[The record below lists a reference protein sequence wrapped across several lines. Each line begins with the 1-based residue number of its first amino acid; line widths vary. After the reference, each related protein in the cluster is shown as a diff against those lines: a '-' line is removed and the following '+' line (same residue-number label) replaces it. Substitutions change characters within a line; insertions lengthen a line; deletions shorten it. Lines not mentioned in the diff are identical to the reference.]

1 MKLNRRRA
9 TQADVARAAGVSVA
23 TVSYVASGRANRKNP
38 ATPEVTARVL
48 RTMRDLDYT
57 PARSGRV
64 LARSRTG
71 LVAVAAYTPFNPW
84 ALGLIT
90 QIEEVA
96 ADHGLGVVIQRY
108 GHTENAADLIET
120 HLLEGLADAA
130 VVVGSPSFGAGRLYR
145 IGRRVPLLAVHH
157 SYRPR
162 GFDVMVQ
169 REATAVRAAAEH
181 LIGLGVKRPA
191 FIDVPDT
198 GDHPRRDAF
207 VDTFLEHRYRP
218 GSIAVV
224 QDRENAFTGFLD
236 SRHLA
241 TELLDQSPRRRPDAI
256 MASSDRAAIA
266 TMWAAMQ
273 LGISIPDELK
283 VIGAGN
289 IPEGADLRPALT
301 TVGSGV
307 EEFRPTLERLI
318 ARIDDPSMRTGT
330 HVVPWRLILRDSA

>member
-1 MKLNRRRA
+1 
-9 TQADVARAAGVSVA
+9 
-23 TVSYVASGRANRKNP
+23 
-38 ATPEVTARVL
+38 
-48 RTMRDLDYT
+48 MRELDYT

-71 LVAVAAYTPFNPW
+71 LIAVAAYVPFNPW

-96 ADHGLGVVIQRY
+96 AAHGLGVVIQRY
-108 GHTENAADLIET
+108 GHVAHAADLIET
-120 HLLEGLADAA
+120 SLLEGLADAA
-130 VVVGSPSFGAGRLYR
+130 VVVGARSFGSGRLYR
-145 IGRRVPLLAVHH
+145 IGRRIPLLAVHH

-169 REATAVRAAAEH
+169 QEPAAVRAAAEH
-181 LIGLGVKRPA
+181 LVRLGVKRPA
-191 FIDVPDT
+191 FLDVPDT

-207 VDTFLEHRYRP
+207 VETFLEHGYRP
-218 GSIAVV
+218 GSITVV

-241 TELLDQSPRRRPDAI
+241 TDLLTRAPGRRPDAI
-256 MASSDRAAIA
+256 MANSDRAAIA

-273 LGISIPDELK
+273 LGISIPQELK

-301 TVGSGV
+301 TVGSAV
-307 EEFRPTLERLI
+307 EEFRPAVERLI
-318 ARIDDPSMRTGT
+318 ERIDDPGMRTGT
-330 HVVPWRLILRDSA
+330 LKVPWRLILRDSA